1 MCNIMSFRNQRSSN
15 MKYILVLT
23 SLLSYAAFSSDFDD
37 TKVLA
42 EQGDAWRQFRLG
54 WMYDNGKGVP
64 ENDAEAVKWYRKS
77 ADQGFRS
84 AQFSLG
90 RRYWSD
96 DGVPENS
103 IRAYMWLST
112 AESQGIIIAGHYL
125 EKLKSQMTKQQIA
138 DGQALAAK
146 CFESDYKDCAL
157 RD

>member
-1 MCNIMSFRNQRSSN
+1 
-15 MKYILVLT
+15 MKNLLLALLLFSTALLT
-23 SLLSYAAFSSDFDD
+23 LQSANASDFDD

-64 ENDAEAVKWYRKS
+64 ENDAEAVEWYRKS
-77 ADQGFRS
+77 ANQGFRS

-103 IRAYMWLST
+103 IRAYVWWSMAKTQGHT
-112 AESQGIIIAGHYL
+112 AATENL
-125 EKLKSQMTKQQIA
+125 EILKPQMTKQQIS

-146 CFESDYKDCAL
+146 CFESNYKDC
-157 RD
+157 D

>member
-1 MCNIMSFRNQRSSN
+1 
-15 MKYILVLT
+15 MKNLLLALLLFSTALLT
-23 SLLSYAAFSSDFDD
+23 LQSANASDFDD

-103 IRAYMWLST
+103 ISAYMWLSA
-112 AESQGIIIAGHYL
+112 AESQGIIIAGNYL
-125 EKLKSQMTKQQIA
+125 KKLKSQMTEQQIA
-138 DGQALAAK
+138 DGQTLAAK
-146 CFESDYKDCAL
+146 CYESDYKVCSVLISSADYSE
-157 RD
+157 

>member
-1 MCNIMSFRNQRSSN
+1 
-15 MKYILVLT
+15 MKNLILALLLIIPALLT
-23 SLLSYAAFSSDFDD
+23 LKSANASDFDD

-138 DGQALAAK
+138 DGQALASK
-146 CFESDYKDCAL
+146 CFESGYKDC
-157 RD
+157 D